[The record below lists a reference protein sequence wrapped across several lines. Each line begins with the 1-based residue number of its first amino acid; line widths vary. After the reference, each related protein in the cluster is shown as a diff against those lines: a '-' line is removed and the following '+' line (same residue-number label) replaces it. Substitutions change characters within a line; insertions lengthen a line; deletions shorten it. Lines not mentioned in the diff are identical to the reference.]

1 MSRLPSYRCRTKTH
15 YSTRPACYWTTIGTE
30 ANKLESGCMAATCPR
45 PPTPSYH
52 RRLFNRFN
60 IKRVHTDTI
69 RSDRC
74 CSRCCRF
81 LLSISGGRHLLRHPV
96 CQHCQSLFA
105 TALSS
110 SSSSFFNCNSFLYI
124 LMIYSASCTCIFFFA
139 VTTSTVGF
147 LEWMTTPAV
156 AVSRLAIVSKRKKVA
171 QSRCVPSFSLPFSSL
186 PTCECLSVW

>member
-1 MSRLPSYRCRTKTH
+1 MQDKNTLLDSASLLLNNNRNRSKQTGKWLHGGHLPPS
-15 YSTRPACYWTTIGTE
+15 
-30 ANKLESGCMAATCPR
+30 

-60 IKRVHTDTI
+60 IKRVHTHTI

-110 SSSSFFNCNSFLYI
+110 SSSFFNCNSFLYI

-147 LEWMTTPAV
+147 LE
-156 AVSRLAIVSKRKKVA
+156 
-171 QSRCVPSFSLPFSSL
+171 
-186 PTCECLSVW
+186 